1 MFRKP
6 PSKLE
11 TLRETVAGT
20 VADTID
26 TLRDMLSSTMD
37 AYLSIQGNRMNQIM
51 KRLTSVSTV
60 LMSVTLVAG
69 IYGMNFDYMPEL
81 KWRFGY
87 VFALGSMVAIGLGL
101 YFYLRKV
108 KWL

>member
-1 MFRKP
+1 VFDHIIR
-6 PSKLE
+6 
-11 TLRETVAGT
+11 

-51 KRLTSVSTV
+51 KRLTSISTV
-60 LMSVTLVAG
+60 LMSATLVAG
-69 IYGMNFDYMPEL
+69 IYGMNFDFMPEL

-87 VFALGSMVAIGLGL
+87 VFALVWMLVIGLGL

>member
-1 MFRKP
+1 
-6 PSKLE
+6 
-11 TLRETVAGT
+11 
-20 VADTID
+20 
-26 TLRDMLSSTMD
+26 
-37 AYLSIQGNRMNQIM
+37 M
-51 KRLTSVSTV
+51 KRLTSISTI

-87 VFALGSMVAIGLGL
+87 IGTLTAMLIIGLAI
-101 YFYLRKV
+101 YFYFRRI

>member
-1 MFRKP
+1 
-6 PSKLE
+6 
-11 TLRETVAGT
+11 
-20 VADTID
+20 
-26 TLRDMLSSTMD
+26 
-37 AYLSIQGNRMNQIM
+37 
-51 KRLTSVSTV
+51 
-60 LMSVTLVAG
+60 MSATLVAG

-87 VFALGSMVAIGLGL
+87 VGALAAMLAVGLGL